1 MKTSEKENK
10 RKHKRFKIN
19 QMCEIYMGREVYIP
33 VKGVNISE
41 GGMSFRTEESL
52 SISSIVEFQLA
63 LYIGTKSKTINCQ
76 GVVRRFEPEEEGW
89 LGAVEFSNMK
99 DEHKKLIHAYVKG

>member
-1 MKTSEKENK
+1 MNEEQ

-19 QMCEIYMGREVYIP
+19 QMCEIYMGREIYIP
-33 VKGVNISE
+33 VKGINISE

-52 SISSIVEFQLA
+52 AINALVQFQLA
-63 LYIGTKSKTINCQ
+63 IHIGNKSKIINCQ

-89 LGAVEFSNMK
+89 SGAIEFTNMK
-99 DEHKKLIHAYVKG
+99 NEHKKLIHEYVKR